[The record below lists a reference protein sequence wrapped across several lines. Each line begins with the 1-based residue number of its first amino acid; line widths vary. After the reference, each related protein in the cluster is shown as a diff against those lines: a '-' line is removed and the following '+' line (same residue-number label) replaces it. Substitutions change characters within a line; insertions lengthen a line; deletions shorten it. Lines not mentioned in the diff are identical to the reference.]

1 MAVIGIDL
9 GTTNS
14 LAVAYVNGK
23 VKMIP
28 NQFNEYLTPSV
39 VSIDEDT
46 LIVGKIAKERLV
58 THPEH
63 TANLFKRAMGTSKI
77 HSLGKR
83 EFLPEELSALVVKQL
98 VQDAKIYLNQEIEE
112 IIISVPAYFNA
123 KQREATKRIGEI
135 LDIKVERLINEPSAA
150 AIACHEGD
158 DFETF
163 IVFDLGGGTL
173 DISVVDCF
181 ENVISIC
188 AIAGDNNLGGSDFDL
203 AIVEYFCK
211 QHNIIMKDLNT
222 SQQRSLL
229 LNAERIKIQLQTNAT
244 AQMKAVINNNE
255 YETIFNV
262 DILTN
267 ISTPI
272 FHKIKKVIAK
282 AVRDSGFEADDLSYF
297 IVVGGSSYMPIVVNY
312 LMDLIRI
319 PMAQNSNI
327 DLLVAQGLGKYIGI
341 KQRDSHIKDLVV
353 TDICPFSLT
362 TAVHNDQDF
371 MNPLSHTI
379 IPKNTV
385 LPTSKSTTLST
396 ITPYQKEVYFEVY
409 QGDTIYAKDSLFL
422 GNATLKLPNNE
433 TEEHQSFIVTYS
445 YDINSMLYVEIGFLT
460 NNEVHTF
467 FVGNDAKL
475 SKVENVQH
483 LNTLRDISIKLDKQP
498 EIELATQRAMRLYKE
513 ADDIT
518 KQQLQNQLL
527 NFENLLKKFDNKLK
541 KKLDLITK
549 FNTFLDQVEK
559 HQDIDSLDIFNQKK
573 NEEEE
578 LLL

>member
-14 LAVAYVNGK
+14 LAVAFVNGK
-23 VKMIP
+23 VEMIP

-63 TANLFKRAMGTSKI
+63 TANLFKRAMGTSKTY
-77 HSLGKR
+77 SLGKR
-83 EFLPEELSALVVKQL
+83 NFLPEELSALVVKQL
-98 VQDAKIYLNQEIEE
+98 VQDTKIYLEQEIEE

-135 LDIKVERLINEPSAA
+135 IDIKVERLINEPSAA

-188 AIAGDNNLGGSDFDL
+188 AIAGDNKLGGSDFDF
-203 AIVEYFCK
+203 AISEYFCK
-211 QHNIIMKDLNT
+211 QHNIMMKDLNT
-222 SQQRSLL
+222 TQQRSLL
-229 LNAERIKIQLQTNAT
+229 LNAERIKIQLQTNTT

-267 ISTPI
+267 ISTHI

-282 AVRDSGFEADDLSYF
+282 AVRDSGFEAEDLSYF
-297 IVVGGSSYMPIVVNY
+297 ILVGGSSYMPIVVNY

-319 PMAQNSNI
+319 PMTQNSNI

-341 KQRDSHIKDLVV
+341 KQRDAHIKDLVV

-362 TAVHNDQDF
+362 TAVHNNKDF
-371 MNPLSHTI
+371 MNPLSHKI

-385 LPTSKSTTLST
+385 LPTSKSTTLTT
-396 ITPYQKEVYFEVY
+396 ILPNQKEVYLEVY
-409 QGDTIYAKDSLFL
+409 QGDTIYAKDALLL
-422 GNATLKLPNNE
+422 GSTTLKLPNSTAE
-433 TEEHQSFIVTYS
+433 YQSFIVTYS
-445 YDINSMLYVEIGFLT
+445 YDINSILYVEIRFLT

-475 SKVENVQH
+475 SHVENTQH
-483 LNTLRDISIKLDKQP
+483 LNTLRDISLKIDKQP
-498 EIELATQRAMRLYKE
+498 EIELVTQRAMRLYE
-513 ADDIT
+513 ESDDIT
-518 KQQLQNQLL
+518 KQQLKNQLL
-527 NFENLLKKFDNKLK
+527 TFEELLIKFDNKLK
-541 KKLDLITK
+541 KKLDLINK

-559 HQDIDSLDIFNQKK
+559 HQDIDSLDIFNQQK

-578 LLL
+578 FLS